1 LKNTKARE
9 IKMNNKLKSMKSWGL
24 LITAFL
30 LLSASNIQAQKSYK
44 LSAKQAVDLA
54 LKNVTELKNLEID
67 RQIQLSKNKEY
78 IGQAFPQVAGT
89 ISTQHY
95 FNIPVTLLPDFISP
109 SVYQVLVDNGVRNG
123 AGTPISKPND
133 PPQFF
138 PAQFGVPWQ
147 SAAGVQFQQL
157 LFQPDLFIAIA
168 ATKKAVQLTEANIR
182 VMDDS
187 VKSNV
192 YRAYYSVLIAE
203 KRKSYLETSIKRLQK
218 LKSDQ
223 EKLFKNGFAEK
234 LDIDKT
240 QVSLNNLTST
250 NNQIERLIEIGYA
263 SLKFALAIDQKDS
276 LQLTDELSEETV
288 KKDLLEMTNFKYTDR
303 DEIQFLNVVKDL
315 QNLDV
320 RRNKLSYVPTIATYF
335 NYSRNA
341 LGQDFNLFNFKD
353 KWFKASVWG
362 INMSIPIFDAGQKGQ
377 RIRQAKLTV
386 EKTTNTIENLQR
398 AIDLQLSAS
407 SILFKNALLTLDVQD
422 QNVALAEKVYN
433 TTLKKYEQGLGSSFE
448 LLQTET
454 ELENAQSNYFQALY
468 DAVTAKIAYTKAL
481 GKL

>member
-1 LKNTKARE
+1 
-9 IKMNNKLKSMKSWGL
+9 MKSWGL
-24 LITAFL
+24 LMVAFL
-30 LLSASNIQAQKSYK
+30 LLGINNSIAQKSYK
-44 LSAKQAVDLA
+44 LTAKQAVDLA
-54 LKNVTELKNLEID
+54 LKNVTDLKNLSID
-67 RQIQLSKNKEY
+67 RELQISKNKEY
-78 IGQAFPQVAGT
+78 IAQAMPQVSGS
-89 ISTQHY
+89 ISTQH
-95 FNIPVTLLPDFISP
+95 FFSIPVTLLPDFISP

-123 AGTPISKPND
+123 AGTPISKPNQA
-133 PPQFF
+133 PQFF

-147 SAAGVQFQQL
+147 SSAGFQFQQL
-157 LFQPDLFIAIA
+157 LFQPDLFVAISA
-168 ATKKAVQLTEANIR
+168 RKVAVEFTEANIR
-182 VMDDS
+182 VMEDS

-203 KRKSYLETSIKRLQK
+203 KRKQYLETSIKRLQK

-223 EKLFKNGFAEK
+223 EKLYKNGFAER

-263 SLKFALAIDQKDS
+263 SLKFSMAIEQKDT
-276 LQLTDELSEETV
+276 LVLTDALSEESV
-288 KKDLLEMTNFKYTDR
+288 KKDLLEMTNFKYPDR
-303 DEIQFLNVVKDL
+303 DEIQLLNVVKQL
-315 QNLDV
+315 QKLDIK
-320 RRNKLSYVPTIATYF
+320 RNKLSYLPTVATYW

-341 LGQDFNLFNFKD
+341 LGQKFNLFNFED
-353 KWFKASVWG
+353 PWFKTSVWG
-362 INMSIPIFDAGQKGQ
+362 LNMNVPIFDAGQKGQ
-377 RIRQAKLTV
+377 RIRQAKLNL
-386 EKTTNTIENLQR
+386 EKTSNTIENLQR
-398 AIDLQLSAS
+398 AIDLQLTAS

-468 DAVTAKIAYTKAL
+468 DAVTSKIAYTKAL

>member
-1 LKNTKARE
+1 
-9 IKMNNKLKSMKSWGL
+9 MNNKRIHMKSWGL
-24 LITAFL
+24 LMVAFL
-30 LLSASNIQAQKSYK
+30 LLGINNSIAQKSYK
-44 LSAKQAVDLA
+44 LTAKQAVDLA
-54 LKNVTELKNLEID
+54 LKNVTDLKNLSID
-67 RQIQLSKNKEY
+67 RELQISKNKEY
-78 IGQAFPQVAGT
+78 IAQAMPQVSGS
-89 ISTQHY
+89 ISTQH
-95 FNIPVTLLPDFISP
+95 FFSIPVTLLPDFISP

-123 AGTPISKPND
+123 AGTPISKPNQ

-147 SAAGVQFQQL
+147 SSAGFQFQQL
-157 LFQPDLFIAIA
+157 LFQPDLFVAISA
-168 ATKKAVQLTEANIR
+168 RKVAVEFTEANIR
-182 VMDDS
+182 VMEDS

-203 KRKSYLETSIKRLQK
+203 KRKQYLEASIKRLQK
-218 LKSDQ
+218 LKLDQ
-223 EKLFKNGFAEK
+223 EKLYKNGFAER

-263 SLKFALAIDQKDS
+263 SLKFSMAIEQKDT
-276 LQLTDELSEETV
+276 LVLTDALSEESV
-288 KKDLLEMTNFKYTDR
+288 KKDLLEMTNFKYPDR
-303 DEIQFLNVVKDL
+303 DEIQLLNVVKQL

-320 RRNKLSYVPTIATYF
+320 KRNKLSYLPTIATYW

-341 LGQDFNLFNFKD
+341 LGQKFNLFNFED
-353 KWFKASVWG
+353 PWFKTSVWG
-362 INMSIPIFDAGQKGQ
+362 INMNVPIFDAGQKGQ
-377 RIRQAKLTV
+377 RIRQAKLNL
-386 EKTTNTIENLQR
+386 EKTSNTIENLQR
-398 AIDLQLSAS
+398 AIDLQLTAS

-468 DAVTAKIAYTKAL
+468 DAVTSKIAYTKAL

>member
-1 LKNTKARE
+1 
-9 IKMNNKLKSMKSWGL
+9 MNNKSKSMKSWGL
-24 LITAFL
+24 LIMAFL

-67 RQIQLSKNKEY
+67 RELQISKNKEY
-78 IGQAFPQVAGT
+78 IAQAFPQIAGT

-95 FNIPVTLLPDFISP
+95 FSIPVTLLPDFISP

-147 SAAGVQFQQL
+147 SSASIQFQQL
-157 LFQPDLFIAIA
+157 LFQPDLFIAIGA
-168 ATKKAVQLTEANIR
+168 RKKAVELTEANIR
-182 VMDDS
+182 AMDDS

-192 YRAYYSVLIAE
+192 YRSYYSVLIAE

-218 LKSDQ
+218 LRSDQ
-223 EKLFKNGFAEK
+223 EKLYKNGFAEK

-250 NNQIERLIEIGYA
+250 NNQIEKLIEIGYA
-263 SLKFALAIDQKDS
+263 SLKFAMAIDQKDS
-276 LQLTDELSEETV
+276 LQLTDSLSEETV
-288 KKDLLEMTNFKYTDR
+288 KKDLLEMTNFQYTDR
-303 DEIQFLNVVKDL
+303 DEIQLLNVVKDL
-315 QNLDV
+315 QKLDIK
-320 RRNKLSYVPTIATYF
+320 RNKLSYVPTVATYW

-341 LGQDFNLFNFKD
+341 LGQDFNLFNFQD

-377 RIRQAKLTV
+377 RIRQARLNL
-386 EKTTNTIENLQR
+386 EKTSNTIENLQR

>member
-1 LKNTKARE
+1 
-9 IKMNNKLKSMKSWGL
+9 MNNKRIHMKSWGL
-24 LITAFL
+24 LMVAFL
-30 LLSASNIQAQKSYK
+30 LLGINKSIAQKSYK
-44 LSAKQAVDLA
+44 LTAKQAVDLA
-54 LKNVTELKNLEID
+54 LKNVTDLKNLAID
-67 RQIQLSKNKEY
+67 RELQISKNKEY
-78 IGQAFPQVAGT
+78 IAQALPQVSGSV
-89 ISTQHY
+89 STQH
-95 FNIPVTLLPDFISP
+95 FFSIPVTLLPDFISP

-123 AGTPISKPND
+123 AGTPISKPNQ

-147 SAAGVQFQQL
+147 SSAGVQFQQL
-157 LFQPDLFIAIA
+157 LFQPDLFVAIA
-168 ATKKAVQLTEANIR
+168 ARKVAVEFTEANIR
-182 VMDDS
+182 VMEDS

-203 KRKSYLETSIKRLQK
+203 KRKQYLETSIKRLQK

-223 EKLFKNGFAEK
+223 EKLYKNGFAER

-263 SLKFALAIDQKDS
+263 SLKFSMAIEQKDT
-276 LQLTDELSEETV
+276 LVLTDALSEESV
-288 KKDLLEMTNFKYTDR
+288 KKDLLEMTNFKYPDR
-303 DEIQFLNVVKDL
+303 DEIQLLNVVKQL

-320 RRNKLSYVPTIATYF
+320 KRNKLSYLPTIATYW

-341 LGQDFNLFNFKD
+341 LGQKFNLFNFED
-353 KWFKASVWG
+353 PWFKTSVWG
-362 INMSIPIFDAGQKGQ
+362 LNMNVPIFDAGQKAQ
-377 RIRQAKLTV
+377 RIRQAKLNL
-386 EKTTNTIENLQR
+386 EKTSNTIENLQR

-468 DAVTAKIAYTKAL
+468 DAVTSKIAYTKAL

>member
-1 LKNTKARE
+1 
-9 IKMNNKLKSMKSWGL
+9 MNNKLKSMKSWGL

-157 LFQPDLFIAIA
+157 LFQPDLFIAIS